1 MSALP
6 AVESKSRADDA
17 QPKTSTPCPEHA
29 SDGLVR
35 ISLAAI
41 RANYSTIAAHI
52 GPSRCGA
59 VLKADAYGLGIQPIA
74 PALYAEGCRD
84 FFVAVLAEAL
94 ALKRVL
100 PPDAVIH
107 VLNGLMPG
115 QEKLCISAGV
125 RPVLNSLDQV
135 VAWANQSSMAE
146 NNVGSDLQ
154 IDTGMSRMGLPLDEF
169 QALTKD
175 SNLIERLGVRL
186 VMSHLAVADEPEH
199 PGNALQ
205 LASFKRAIRRLPAAP
220 RSLANSAGIFLG
232 SAYHFDLCRPGAAL
246 FGLAASPRM
255 PPLKPVV
262 SVYGRVVQIRSIT
275 RGAMVGY
282 GWTFRAR
289 RDMRVATIAVGYAD
303 GFLRFASN
311 RGAVWLGDHRLG
323 VVGRVSM
330 DSLTVDATDVPPD
343 SIKTGSYVEIVGPH
357 QSAEELAKDAG
368 TINYEILTSLGSRY
382 RRVYVD

>member
-1 MSALP
+1 MI
-6 AVESKSRADDA
+6 
-17 QPKTSTPCPEHA
+17 C
-29 SDGLVR
+29 
-35 ISLAAI
+35 ISLAAV
-41 RANYSTIAAHI
+41 RANYRTIAAHI
-52 GPSRCGA
+52 APSRCAA
-59 VLKADAYGLGIQPIA
+59 VLKADAYGLGIRHIA

-84 FFVAVLAEAL
+84 FFVAVLAETV
-94 ALKRVL
+94 ALKSVL

-115 QEKLCISAGV
+115 QENSCISAGV

-135 VAWANQSSMAE
+135 LAWAKQCDMAG
-146 NNVGSDLQ
+146 NNAGSDLQ
-154 IDTGMSRMGLPLDEF
+154 IDTGMSRMGLPTDEL
-169 QALTKD
+169 QVLKNEPGLMD
-175 SNLIERLGVRL
+175 RLGVKL

-205 LASFKRAIRRLPAAP
+205 LAAFKTAIQRLPTAP

-232 SAYHFDLCRPGAAL
+232 PAYHFDLCRPGAAL
-246 FGLAASPRM
+246 FGLAVSSRM

-262 SVYGRVVQIRSIT
+262 SVYGRIVQTRSIS

-311 RGAVWLGDHRLG
+311 RSAVWLGEHRLV

-330 DSLTVDATDVPPD
+330 DSLTVDATDVPPEI
-343 SIKTGSYVEIVGPH
+343 IKSGSYVEIIGRH
-357 QSAEELAKDAG
+357 QSAEAYAKDAG
-368 TINYEILTSLGSRY
+368 TINYEVLTSLGSRY
-382 RRVYVD
+382 RRVYID

>member
-1 MSALP
+1 MSILP
-6 AVESKSRADDA
+6 VVESGSRADDTQHETA
-17 QPKTSTPCPEHA
+17 APCLEHA
-29 SDGLVR
+29 SDGLIR
-35 ISLAAI
+35 ISLAAV
-41 RANYSTIAAHI
+41 RANYRTIAAHI
-52 GPSRCGA
+52 APSRCGA
-59 VLKADAYGLGIQPIA
+59 VLKADAYGLGIRHIA

-84 FFVAVLAEAL
+84 YFVAVLAEAL
-94 ALKRVL
+94 ALKPIL

-115 QEKLCISAGV
+115 QEKLCISAGI
-125 RPVLNSLDQV
+125 RPVLNSFDQV
-135 VAWANQSSMAE
+135 LAWANRSGTVE
-146 NNVGSDLQ
+146 NSVGSDLQ
-154 IDTGMSRMGLPLDEF
+154 IDTGMSRMGLPHDEL

-175 SNLIERLGVRL
+175 PNLIDRLGLRL
-186 VMSHLAVADEPEH
+186 VMSHLAVADEPDH

-205 LASFKRAIRRLPAAP
+205 LAAFKTAIRHLPAVP
-220 RSLANSAGIFLG
+220 RSLANSGGVFLG

-246 FGLAASPRM
+246 FGLAVSPRM

-262 SVYGRVVQIRSIT
+262 SVYGRVVQIRSIS

-289 RDMRVATIAVGYAD
+289 RDMRIATIAVGYAD

-311 RGAVWLGDHRLG
+311 RSAVWLGDHRLG

-343 SIKTGSYVEIVGPH
+343 SIRTGSYVEIVGPH

>member
-1 MSALP
+1 MSILP
-6 AVESKSRADDA
+6 VVESGSRADYTQQETA
-17 QPKTSTPCPEHA
+17 APCLEHV
-29 SDGLVR
+29 SDGLIR
-35 ISLAAI
+35 ISLAAV
-41 RANYSTIAAHI
+41 RANYRTIAAHI
-52 GPSRCGA
+52 APSRCGA
-59 VLKADAYGLGIQPIA
+59 VLKADAYGLGIRHIA

-84 FFVAVLAEAL
+84 YFVAVLAEAL
-94 ALKRVL
+94 ALKSIL

-115 QEKLCISAGV
+115 QEKLCISAGI

-135 VAWANQSSMAE
+135 LAWANRSGTVE
-146 NNVGSDLQ
+146 NSAGSDLQ
-154 IDTGMSRMGLPLDEF
+154 IDTGMSRMGLPHDEL

-175 SNLIERLGVRL
+175 PNLIDQLGLRL

-205 LASFKRAIRRLPAAP
+205 LAAFKTAIRRLPAVP
-220 RSLANSAGIFLG
+220 RSLANSGGVFLG

-246 FGLAASPRM
+246 FGLAVSPRM

-262 SVYGRVVQIRSIT
+262 SVYGRVVQIRSIS

-311 RGAVWLGDHRLG
+311 RSAVWLGDHRLG

-343 SIKTGSYVEIVGPH
+343 SIRTGSYVEIVGPH